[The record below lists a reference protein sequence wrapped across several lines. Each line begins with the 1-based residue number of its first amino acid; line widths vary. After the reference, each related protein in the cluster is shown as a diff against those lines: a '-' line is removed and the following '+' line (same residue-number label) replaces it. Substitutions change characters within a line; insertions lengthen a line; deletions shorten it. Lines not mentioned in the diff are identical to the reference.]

1 MFGSANVFPFGS
13 ANVLP
18 FGSANVFP
26 FGLANV
32 LTFGS
37 PNVLTFSSANVFPP
51 TFLNFGVFYPSE
63 LKNVSNTNRLNFLEE
78 GQTIIMQVYDKI
90 NEFIIVG

>member
-1 MFGSANVFPFGS
+1 MFGS

-18 FGSANVFP
+18 FGSANV
-26 FGLANV
+26 

-37 PNVLTFSSANVFPP
+37 AKVFPP

-63 LKNVSNTNRLNFLEE
+63 LENVSNTNRLNFLEE
-78 GQTIIMQVYDKI
+78 GQTIIMQVMGLLNNNKMGVDS
-90 NEFIIVG
+90 

>member
-18 FGSANVFP
+18 FGSVNVFP

-51 TFLNFGVFYPSE
+51 NVSKPWCFYPTE
-63 LKNVSNTNRLNFLEE
+63 LENVINTNRLNFLEE